1 MAHLWRKYE
10 NLKELL
16 KPDFEDMV
24 PQYSGT
30 STDLLKT
37 VFNLMLSVTLFVGRF
52 DMRMLQAAI
61 NKGPDESKSSDLLYD
76 HLDGKDELLFDFIA
90 DAGDGDFIAQPSLVV
105 KSDDF
110 RLILP
115 RGQLLLIGGNLAYPN
130 TCSFTYEQ
138 RFSALLSMLSSL
150 LLGIRLNT

>member
-90 DAGDGDFIAQPSLVV
+90 DAGDDIQIHA
-105 KSDDF
+105 
-110 RLILP
+110 RLHMSSVFLP
-115 RGQLLLIGGNLAYPN
+115 
-130 TCSFTYEQ
+130 F
-138 RFSALLSMLSSL
+138 
-150 LLGIRLNT
+150 